1 MIRQITEWLFI
12 IVIALAI
19 AIPIRLLIAEPF
31 VVDGSSMSP
40 TFETRHF
47 LIIDRLT
54 FDFRKP
60 RRDEVIVFKYPNNTK
75 LYFIKRVI
83 GLPGETVTISNGEV
97 TISNNTASS
106 TQKHLIEKFI
116 QPSNKSHE
124 STTLTLGKD
133 QYFVM
138 GDNRIDS
145 SDSRA
150 WGPVNEKLIIGRP
163 IIRLLPIN
171 KISIL
176 PGKYHE
182 E

>member
-19 AIPIRLLIAEPF
+19 AIPIRLFIAEPF

-54 FDFRKP
+54 FDFRNPK
-60 RRDEVIVFKYPNNTK
+60 RDEVIVFRYPNNTK

-83 GLPGETVTISNGEV
+83 GLPGEKITITDGEV
-97 TISNNTASS
+97 TVSNNDAS
-106 TQKHLIEKFI
+106 TTGKHLLEPYVKTS
-116 QPSNKSHE
+116 QKSHE
-124 STTLTLGKD
+124 NTAFTLGKD

-138 GDNRIDS
+138 GDNRKDS

-163 IIRLLPIN
+163 IIRLLPLN

-176 PGKYHE
+176 PGKYNE
-182 E
+182 